1 MTIKKRVGC
10 VSRTGIIGAWNAPYL
25 AYSKPNDATILR
37 MPKKSLTRKPQTR
50 ILKRYIFQDRIMNAI
65 HAGITI
71 GVTELRESP
80 TRILKQAEDEDQA
93 VAILNHNKPAGYII
107 SPRMMEAM
115 LDSIAD
121 RIAENRAKSRLA
133 TLGKA
138 RKVKL
143 DEL

>member
-1 MTIKKRVGC
+1 
-10 VSRTGIIGAWNAPYL
+10 
-25 AYSKPNDATILR
+25 
-37 MPKKSLTRKPQTR
+37 
-50 ILKRYIFQDRIMNAI
+50 MNAI

-107 SPRMMEAM
+107 SPKMMEAM
-115 LDSIAD
+115 LDSITD
-121 RIAENRAKSRLA
+121 RIAENRAKTRLA
-133 TLGKA
+133 TLSKA

-143 DEL
+143 GDL

>member
-1 MTIKKRVGC
+1 
-10 VSRTGIIGAWNAPYL
+10 
-25 AYSKPNDATILR
+25 
-37 MPKKSLTRKPQTR
+37 
-50 ILKRYIFQDRIMNAI
+50 MNAI

-80 TRILKQAEDEDQA
+80 TRILKRAEDENQA
-93 VAILNHNKPAGYII
+93 VAILYHNKPAGYII

-121 RIAENRAKSRLA
+121 RIADNRAKKRMA

-138 RKVKL
+138 RKIKPE
-143 DEL
+143 EL

>member
-1 MTIKKRVGC
+1 M
-10 VSRTGIIGAWNAPYL
+10 
-25 AYSKPNDATILR
+25 D
-37 MPKKSLTRKPQTR
+37 
-50 ILKRYIFQDRIMNAI
+50 AI

-80 TRILKQAEDEDQA
+80 TRILKRAEDEDQA
-93 VAILNHNKPAGYII
+93 VAILNHNKPAGYIV
-107 SPRMMEAM
+107 SPKMMGAM

-138 RKVKL
+138 RKIKL

>member
-1 MTIKKRVGC
+1 MH
-10 VSRTGIIGAWNAPYL
+10 
-25 AYSKPNDATILR
+25 
-37 MPKKSLTRKPQTR
+37 
-50 ILKRYIFQDRIMNAI
+50 AI

-80 TRILKQAEDEDQA
+80 TRILKRAEDENQA

-107 SPRMMEAM
+107 SPRMMEVM
-115 LDSIAD
+115 LDSIAE
-121 RIAENRAKSRLA
+121 RIAEDRAKKRLP
-133 TLGKA
+133 TLSKA

>member
-1 MTIKKRVGC
+1 M
-10 VSRTGIIGAWNAPYL
+10 
-25 AYSKPNDATILR
+25 D
-37 MPKKSLTRKPQTR
+37 
-50 ILKRYIFQDRIMNAI
+50 AI

-80 TRILKQAEDEDQA
+80 TRILKLAEDEDQT
-93 VAILNHNKPAGYII
+93 VAILNHNKPAGYIV

-115 LDSIAD
+115 LDSIAEN
-121 RIAENRAKSRLA
+121 IAVNRAKDRLSS
-133 TLGKA
+133 LGKA

>member
-1 MTIKKRVGC
+1 MALFPTLPPYFNLY
-10 VSRTGIIGAWNAPYL
+10 IIL
-25 AYSKPNDATILR
+25 
-37 MPKKSLTRKPQTR
+37 
-50 ILKRYIFQDRIMNAI
+50 NAI

-80 TRILKQAEDEDQA
+80 TRILKRAEEEDQA

-107 SPRMMEAM
+107 SPKMMEAM

-121 RIAENRAKSRLA
+121 RIAENRAKARLSS
-133 TLGKA
+133 LNKA

-143 DEL
+143 HEL

>member
-1 MTIKKRVGC
+1 VNT
-10 VSRTGIIGAWNAPYL
+10 
-25 AYSKPNDATILR
+25 
-37 MPKKSLTRKPQTR
+37 
-50 ILKRYIFQDRIMNAI
+50 I

-80 TRILKQAEDEDQA
+80 ARILKRAEDEDQA
-93 VAILNHNKPAGYII
+93 VAILSHNKPAGYII

-121 RIAENRAKSRLA
+121 RIAENRAGSRLSS
-133 TLGKA
+133 LDKA
-138 RKVKL
+138 RKLTL

>member
-1 MTIKKRVGC
+1 
-10 VSRTGIIGAWNAPYL
+10 
-25 AYSKPNDATILR
+25 
-37 MPKKSLTRKPQTR
+37 
-50 ILKRYIFQDRIMNAI
+50 MNVI

-80 TRILKQAEDEDQA
+80 TRILKRAEDEDQA

-107 SPRMMEAM
+107 SPKMMEAM

-121 RIAENRAKSRLA
+121 RIAENRAKSRMT

-138 RKVKL
+138 RRIKL
-143 DEL
+143 DDL

>member
-1 MTIKKRVGC
+1 
-10 VSRTGIIGAWNAPYL
+10 
-25 AYSKPNDATILR
+25 
-37 MPKKSLTRKPQTR
+37 
-50 ILKRYIFQDRIMNAI
+50 MNAI

-80 TRILKQAEDEDQA
+80 TRILKLAEDENQA
-93 VAILNHNKPAGYII
+93 VAILNHNKPAGYIV

-115 LDSIAD
+115 LDSIA
-121 RIAENRAKSRLA
+121 ENRAKGRMA
-133 TLGKA
+133 TLNKA

>member
-1 MTIKKRVGC
+1 
-10 VSRTGIIGAWNAPYL
+10 
-25 AYSKPNDATILR
+25 
-37 MPKKSLTRKPQTR
+37 
-50 ILKRYIFQDRIMNAI
+50 MNAI

-80 TRILKQAEDEDQA
+80 TRILKRAEDENQA
-93 VAILNHNKPAGYII
+93 VAILNHNKPAGYIV

-121 RIAENRAKSRLA
+121 LIAESRVKSCLA

>member
-1 MTIKKRVGC
+1 
-10 VSRTGIIGAWNAPYL
+10 
-25 AYSKPNDATILR
+25 
-37 MPKKSLTRKPQTR
+37 
-50 ILKRYIFQDRIMNAI
+50 MNAI

-80 TRILKQAEDEDQA
+80 TRILKRAEDEDQT
-93 VAILNHNKPAGYII
+93 VAILNHNKPAGYIV

-115 LDSIAD
+115 LDSIAEN
-121 RIAENRAKSRLA
+121 IAVNRAKDRLSS
-133 TLGKA
+133 LSKA

>member
-1 MTIKKRVGC
+1 
-10 VSRTGIIGAWNAPYL
+10 
-25 AYSKPNDATILR
+25 
-37 MPKKSLTRKPQTR
+37 
-50 ILKRYIFQDRIMNAI
+50 MNSI

-80 TRILKQAEDEDQA
+80 TRILKRAADEDQA

-107 SPRMMEAM
+107 SPKMMEAM

-121 RIAENRAKSRLA
+121 RIAENRAKSRMA
-133 TLGKA
+133 TLDKA

-143 DEL
+143 DDL

>member
-1 MTIKKRVGC
+1 M
-10 VSRTGIIGAWNAPYL
+10 
-25 AYSKPNDATILR
+25 D
-37 MPKKSLTRKPQTR
+37 
-50 ILKRYIFQDRIMNAI
+50 AI
-65 HAGITI
+65 HAGISI

-80 TRILKQAEDEDQA
+80 TRILKRAEDENQA
-93 VAILNHNKPAGYII
+93 VAILNHNKPAGYIV

-121 RIAENRAKSRLA
+121 RIAENRAKARLS

-138 RKVKL
+138 RRVKL